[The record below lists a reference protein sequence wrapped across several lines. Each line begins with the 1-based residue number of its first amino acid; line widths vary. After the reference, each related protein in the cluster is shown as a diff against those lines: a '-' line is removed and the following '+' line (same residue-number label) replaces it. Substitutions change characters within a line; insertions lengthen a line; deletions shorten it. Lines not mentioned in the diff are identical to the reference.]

1 MSDDPTLPPRQPNT
15 IRTFLK
21 RGWALAQTHPDKAIA
36 LALIVAAFVLGR
48 CTA

>member
-1 MSDDPTLPPRQPNT
+1 MTDDTLPPRQPNT
-15 IRTFLK
+15 LRNLLL
-21 RGWALAQTHPDKAIA
+21 RGWALAQAHPDKAIA